1 MSTVPSLVF
10 FACMESVTHSVHDH
24 AADLQDRHVC
34 FLALVSLPHD
44 GAHPFQAWVGAVQ
57 PGKVTLQG
65 NQTPLNTDTSRHG
78 NYYYYYF
85 RSSHPIPIILLCMSS
100 STMSTKL
107 LFLYPFCVTAPYS
120 TSFLQYIHSL
130 SSSHLSHIILY
141 NRTQVSLP
149 PCKPSPSLLLP
160 SFCQKSPLTLVS
172 THRLLFCAPSNVLDD

>member
-1 MSTVPSLVF
+1 MSMVPSLVF
-10 FACMESVTHSVHDH
+10 FACMESVTHSVHNH

-65 NQTPLNTDTSRHG
+65 NQTPLNTDTSPHG
-78 NYYYYYF
+78 NYYYYF

-107 LFLYPFCVTAPYS
+107 LFLYPFSPIY
-120 TSFLQYIHSL
+120 
-130 SSSHLSHIILY
+130 
-141 NRTQVSLP
+141 P
-149 PCKPSPSLLLP
+149 PSLLFASLSYIIVLRSHYHLVNLP
-160 SFCQKSPLTLVS
+160 LHSCCHPFVRNHP
-172 THRLLFCAPSNVLDD
+172 

>member
-1 MSTVPSLVF
+1 MSTVPSLVLQASF

-34 FLALVSLPHD
+34 FLALISLPHD
-44 GAHPFQAWVGAVQ
+44 GAHPFQAGVGAVQ

-78 NYYYYYF
+78 NYYYYF
-85 RSSHPIPIILLCMSS
+85 RSSHPIPIILLCVSS
-100 STMSTKL
+100 FTMSTKH

-130 SSSHLSHIILY
+130 SSAHLQTAQPEHPSY
-141 NRTQVSLP
+141 NPV
-149 PCKPSPSLLLP
+149 
-160 SFCQKSPLTLVS
+160 
-172 THRLLFCAPSNVLDD
+172 